1 MSWIQTHRG
10 RKFDLVSPRADD
22 VDIEDIAHALSNLC
36 RYTGHT
42 KRFYSVAE
50 HSVLCARA
58 LPAHLRLAGL
68 LHDATEAY
76 VGDMASPLKALLP
89 EYKVIEDNVWRAIA
103 ERFGLPDKLPSEV
116 KAVDLA
122 LLRAERNALL
132 GPTPAPWGVDSVDLV
147 ELPTFSFGRWSPEVA
162 RAAFLS
168 TWDDLQANGGRR
180 TEPLRVRQA

>member
-1 MSWIQTHRG
+1 MSWIQTHSG
-10 RKFDLVSPRADD
+10 RKFDLASPRAAD

-42 KRFYSVAE
+42 NRFYSVAE

-58 LPAHLRLAGL
+58 LPAPLRLAGQ

-103 ERFGLPDKLPSEV
+103 ERFGLPEKLPSEV

-132 GPTPAPWGVDSVDLV
+132 GPTPTPWDVDFLDLV
-147 ELPTFSFGRWSPEVA
+147 ELPTFSFGRWSPEVS

-168 TWDDLQANGGRR
+168 TWEELRANDLWR
-180 TEPLRVRQA
+180 TEPRRVRQA